1 MQNLKDILNR
11 VIETPLIFPPS
22 ATGNAPKNSWEDPG
36 THYYIDYSGI
46 FTRTKTGK
54 YRYRPAMYG
63 TFEIVNSRKRFDNLI
78 NPENYEKLSETEKL
92 NYRKAVY
99 LTFHCTSRGMP
110 EMRWIDLTDAI
121 EYNLLQAH
129 SELKCN

>member
-54 YRYRPAMYG
+54 YRYRPIMYG

-78 NPENYEKLSETEKL
+78 NPENYEKLSF
-92 NYRKAVY
+92 YRHVMLHKSCVIPN
-99 LTFHCTSRGMP
+99 LFR
-110 EMRWIDLTDAI
+110 DLSDR
-121 EYNLLQAH
+121 
-129 SELKCN
+129 C